1 MPGNGDLDVRV
12 TRLEREARVWRA
24 AAVLSMLLATVGR
37 LAPSVSAQTQ
47 PQTINLDT
55 IVARQIFVRGAGGS
69 ITLTADA
76 TNGASVVVNG
86 QTTASLALFGQ
97 AGLGV
102 TAPATDK
109 YGAVDTYDASKAVA
123 EMGLAPN
130 MPGAF
135 RVYDNIANIEPAWSA
150 P

>member
-1 MPGNGDLDVRV
+1 MPGNGDVDVRV

-102 TAPATDK
+102 TASATDK